1 MTTVE
6 DGVIKPVEPAKGLS
20 VIRADELNSMELEKP
35 FFLVEKILP
44 VGLCMFVSPP
54 KYGKSWGCLDM
65 CISVS
70 TGTKFLGFK
79 TNKAGCLYLA
89 LEDSNNRL
97 QERMRKVLNGRE
109 APPGL
114 GLSIRANTLQNG
126 LIEQLSKYVDDNPET
141 KLIVIDTFQKIR
153 GESKRSESAYS
164 ADYKECGQ
172 IKAFADARKI
182 CVVLVHHMRKMRD
195 ISDAFANIS
204 GTAGITGAA
213 DTLITMS
220 RDKRDDTNTKLSIVG
235 RDVEPQDYQI
245 QFKKDICR
253 WHMLGTNDEV
263 EEMRAIE
270 EYNSDPLVLTIKKIM
285 DQNRDGWTGKATE
298 IINASRMFKT
308 PIRENAQKVGKS
320 IEQYSEM
327 FFEQDNIIYESIK
340 NGSGAKK
347 HRFYYGYNPFIDA
360 VDSR

>member
-6 DGVIKPVEPAKGLS
+6 NGVIKPVEPAKGLS
-20 VIRADELNSMELEKP
+20 VIKADELNAMELEKP
-35 FFLVEKILP
+35 FFLVENILP
-44 VGLCMFVSPP
+44 VGLCMIVSPP
-54 KYGKSWGCLDM
+54 KYGKSWLSLDL

-109 APPGL
+109 APPEL
-114 GLSIRANTLQNG
+114 GLSIHANALQHG
-126 LIEQLSKYVDDNPET
+126 LIEQLSKYVEENPET
-141 KLIVIDTFQKIR
+141 KLIVIDTFQKVR

-164 ADYKECGQ
+164 ADYRDCGQ
-172 IKAFADARKI
+172 IKAFADAKKI

-195 ISDAFANIS
+195 ISDTFANIS

-220 RDKRDDTNTKLSIVG
+220 RDKRDDVSTKLSIVG
-235 RDVEPQDYQI
+235 RDVEPQDFQI
-245 QFKKDICR
+245 QFNKDICR

-263 EEMRAIE
+263 EEKKAIE
-270 EYNSDPLVLTIKKIM
+270 EYNNNPLVLTIKKIM
-285 DQNRDGWTGKATE
+285 SQNRDGWTGTATE
-298 IINASRMFKT
+298 IINSSHVFKT
-308 PIRENAQKVGKS
+308 PVYESNRKIGKS
-320 IEQYSEM
+320 IEKCSEM
-327 FFEQDNIIYESIK
+327 LLERDNIIYCTVP
-340 NGSGAKK
+340 NGSGANK
-347 HRFYYGYNPFIDA
+347 HRFYYGYY
-360 VDSR
+360 RC